1 MGFSGK
7 LEGSRKNESFAKDS
21 DGVLGQA
28 VALTSKESEDASE
41 ALSESEKQSNHT
53 QPGFEFSKDDCD
65 LFDGMWVRDDS
76 YPLYAPGSCPL
87 IDESFNCFLNKR
99 PDNRYEKYRWQPKHC
114 NLPRCRAVFTSDL
127 KACFVY
133 TLYCIWFCF

>member
-28 VALTSKESEDASE
+28 VALTSKERDDASE
-41 ALSESEKQSNHT
+41 ALSESEKQSNQT
-53 QPGFEFSKDDCD
+53 QPGFDFLTDDCD

-87 IDESFNCFLNKR
+87 IDESLNCFLNKR
-99 PDNRYEKYRWQPKHC
+99 PDDRYEKYRWQPKHC